1 MRAAR
6 VSGFAALF
14 LGSLGA
20 SASGAAAAADNA
32 IAAKAG
38 ETLYAAQCAV
48 CHGPALRNPGGSF
61 DLRALKPNEK
71 PRFEKAV
78 YDGKG
83 QMPPWRGIL
92 TQGQLN
98 ELWAYIRTRAYE

>member
-1 MRAAR
+1 MGTTMRIR
-6 VSGFAALF
+6 TFFLAAL
-14 LGSLGA
+14 LMTGA
-20 SASGAAAAADNA
+20 GTALAAADNA
-32 IAAKAG
+32 ALAKAG
-38 ETLYAAQCAV
+38 ETLYGQQCAV

-61 DLRALKPNEK
+61 DLRALKANEK

-92 TQGQLN
+92 SAGQLN
-98 ELWAYIRTRAYE
+98 ELWAYVRTRAYE

>member
-1 MRAAR
+1 MNSAQIFRVAAF
-6 VSGFAALF
+6 VAA
-14 LGSLGA
+14 SLCA
-20 SASGAAAAADNA
+20 DSAGVAVAADNA
-32 IAAKAG
+32 ATAKAG
-38 ETLYAAQCAV
+38 EALYGAQCAV

-61 DLRALKPNEK
+61 DLRNLKANEK
-71 PRFEKAV
+71 ARFEKAV

-92 TQGQLN
+92 TAAQLN

>member
-1 MRAAR
+1 MNSPRI
-6 VSGFAALF
+6 VGFAAF
-14 LGSLGA
+14 LLAGA
-20 SASGAAAAADNA
+20 PASAAAAADNA
-32 IAAKAG
+32 AAAKAG

-61 DLRALKPNEK
+61 DLRALKPSEK
-71 PRFEKAV
+71 ARFEKVV

-92 TQGQLN
+92 TQAQLIG
-98 ELWAYIRTRAYE
+98 L

>member
-1 MRAAR
+1 MNSAR
-6 VSGFAALF
+6 IFGFAAF
-14 LGSLGA
+14 LLLGA
-20 SASGAAAAADNA
+20 SPCAPAAAAADNA
-32 IAAKAG
+32 AAAKAG

-92 TQGQLN
+92 TQAQLN
-98 ELWAYIRTRAYE
+98 ELWAYLRTRAYE